1 VSGSDAAPAEGYGQR
16 RFALPPD
23 ATEIVFVRHGASAP
37 VFPGQSHELTPDGW
51 GDPPLAPE
59 GVQQAAAASERLRG
73 EPLSALFVTSLQR
86 TVQTAAPTVAWSGLQ
101 PTVVPELTEVHL
113 GEWEGGEYR
122 IRIREGDPIALQAL
136 REERWDIIPGAEP
149 MDAFA
154 ARVRAGVEKV
164 AAAIGPG
171 RVGAAFVHGGVIGE
185 ICRQATSSRPFA
197 FVHADNGSLTR
208 LVLFADG
215 YWLLR
220 GFNETTHLP

>member
-1 VSGSDAAPAEGYGQR
+1 VSDPAPAEGYGQR
-16 RFALPPD
+16 RFALPAD

-37 VFPGQSHELTPDGW
+37 VFPGQSHELTPDGL

-59 GVQQAAAASERLRG
+59 GVVQAAAAAQRLRS
-73 EPLSALFVTSLQR
+73 EPLSALFVTSLRR
-86 TVQTAAPTVAWSGLQ
+86 TVETAAPTVAWSGLE
-101 PTVVPELTEVHL
+101 PTVVPELSEVHL

-122 IRIREGDPIALQAL
+122 IRIRNGDPIALQAL

-149 MDAFA
+149 MEDFA
-154 ARVRAGVEKV
+154 ARVKTGVQHV
-164 AAAIGPG
+164 AAMIGPG

-197 FVHADNGSLTR
+197 FVHADNCSLTR